1 MSADGTGRSSHQ
13 QPWSGLPGA
22 GLLTGQVPGS
32 GAPEAQVGYNRAA
45 ALPAP
50 GTLGVKPMSSRTRP
64 TLLVVDDDSGSSGL
78 LREVFV
84 QEGYDVSVAQSG
96 AEALKQAAER
106 PFDVVLSDIQ
116 MPDIDGIEVLRR
128 LRKVAPDA
136 TVILVTAYS
145 TIEMAIRALN
155 EGAFDYVRKPF
166 KLDEVR
172 RVVERAME
180 RRRAKAGAV
189 PAPAPSAGE
198 PRRRGRPISAI
209 IGSHPDMVELFKLVS
224 RVAGT
229 KSSVMI
235 QGESGTGKEL
245 IARTIHEASTRRDRP
260 FVAVNCTS
268 LSETLL
274 ESELFG
280 HVKGAFTG
288 AIERRPGLFLE
299 ANRGTVFL
307 DEVGDMSLSMQAK
320 LLRVLQEE
328 EVKPVGGTDTIPVDV
343 RVVAA
348 THQDLEAL
356 VRTGRFRLDL
366 FYRLHVVALRVPP
379 LRERRDDI
387 PLLAEHFLREYG
399 LLAQRPLQ
407 GFSTKAMRAL
417 MNYPWPGNVRELEN
431 VVEGAVALAPGSIV
445 EESDLPDKIVHH
457 AGPVPATPGGQ
468 ATLDEMT
475 RRYVLSVLDKVRG
488 NKTEAARILGVPRR
502 TLYRMLERYG
512 VGTEVE
518 VSQSGT
524 SIH

>member
-1 MSADGTGRSSHQ
+1 
-13 QPWSGLPGA
+13 
-22 GLLTGQVPGS
+22 
-32 GAPEAQVGYNRAA
+32 
-45 ALPAP
+45 
-50 GTLGVKPMSSRTRP
+50 MSSRTRP
-64 TLLVVDDDSGSSGL
+64 ALLVVDDDAGSSGL

-96 AEALKQAAER
+96 ADALKQAAER

-128 LRKVAPDA
+128 LRNVAPDA

-180 RRRAKAGAV
+180 RRRAKAGAA

-268 LSETLL
+268 FSETLL

-366 FYRLHVVALRVPP
+366 YYRLHVVALRVPP